1 MAHITIRVEPE
12 VLARIDTEAEK
23 RGLSR
28 TAMIL
33 DRWLKPWELG
43 GFRARRGTGRKR
55 VRRVVEVADL
65 DDLP

>member
-12 VLARIDTEAEK
+12 VLARIDAEAAK

-28 TAMIL
+28 TATML
-33 DRWLKPWELG
+33 DRWLKPWEREQ
-43 GFRARRGTGRKR
+43 FRGRRGAGRKR
-55 VRRVVEVADL
+55 ARRVVEVADF